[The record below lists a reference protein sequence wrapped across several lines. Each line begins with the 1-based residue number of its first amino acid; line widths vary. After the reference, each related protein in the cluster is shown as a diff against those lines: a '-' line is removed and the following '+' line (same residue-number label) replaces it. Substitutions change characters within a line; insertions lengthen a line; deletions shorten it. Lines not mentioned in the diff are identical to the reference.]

1 MANQFSESLNESP
14 SFQKIIIMFAIILAP
29 IYFYMQYSY
38 SPNASK
44 INRLHNQI
52 AKLQAASNRLPLI
65 REQLVQYKKQFTKL
79 SKSLPDKKEIPN
91 LVNRIV
97 RLAYENGITVNR
109 FNPSVVSNTG
119 KFYNIVNINLDLDSN
134 YSSLGRF
141 ISDLSNEKRLIVP
154 GYITIRNAKT
164 TAKKLVNAHILI
176 QLSTYY
182 FKKHRK

>member
-38 SPNASK
+38 GPNASK
-44 INRLHNQI
+44 ISKLHNQI
-52 AKLQAASNRLPLI
+52 VKLQAASNRLPLI
-65 REQLVQYKKQFTKL
+65 REQLVQYKKQFNQL
-79 SKSLPDKKEIPN
+79 SKSLPNKKEIPN

-97 RLAYENGITVNR
+97 RLAYKNGITVNR
-109 FNPSVVSNTG
+109 FNPSVVSNAG
-119 KFYNIVNINLDLDSN
+119 KFYNTVNINLDLDSN

-141 ISDLSNEKRLIVP
+141 ISDLSNGKRLIVP